1 MINKKIDKILELID
15 FLLGIKIWEN
25 SILSQNQISSLSSIK
40 SNINDI
46 QDENK
51 LDLILENL
59 VKTINNLSLRT
70 INLKR
75 NLTKKENDFYEKIE
89 RYNENK
95 EIVNLFDT
103 I

>member
-1 MINKKIDKILELID
+1 
-15 FLLGIKIWEN
+15 
-25 SILSQNQISSLSSIK
+25 
-40 SNINDI
+40 
-46 QDENK
+46 
-51 LDLILENL
+51 LILENL

>member
-15 FLLGIKIWEN
+15 FLLGIKIGEN